1 MGGAPTPAKVADLT
15 SKRSPTSRADPR
27 AEPSTPAPSRV
38 HADQNHTQSTMSS
51 SSERK
56 AAKKARKAA
65 KKAKQSPLDAH
76 FAKLNAV
83 CEATPDCVGRI
94 MVCGVDSDG
103 DSDEE
108 SEEMAFDD
116 AEKNAQALTEAQV
129 SRMRWILITE
139 ERASRIE
146 AMERA
151 LLGED
156 SEPDENLAS
165 RVASLFAVVFEMVK
179 AAPRNSTKFDVLL
192 AFTWAIYEYD
202 TWVGDHALGLG
213 ATLYRKIRK
222 LGLVWSEALRVDD
235 AGLGIDSEFTRA
247 GVMKMLKDF
256 KDEVETLRPMDGV
269 VNDEQKPVYEVF
281 TFDYLY
287 GTGLSYDEDA

>member
-1 MGGAPTPAKVADLT
+1 
-15 SKRSPTSRADPR
+15 
-27 AEPSTPAPSRV
+27 
-38 HADQNHTQSTMSS
+38 MSS

-116 AEKNAQALTEAQV
+116 AEKNAQVLTKAQI

-139 ERASRIE
+139 ARASRIE

-151 LLGED
+151 LLGDD

-179 AAPRNSTKFDVLL
+179 AAPRNSAKFDVLL
-192 AFTWAIYEYD
+192 AFTWALYEYD
-202 TWVGDHALGLG
+202 TWVGDHPFELG
-213 ATLYRKIRK
+213 ASLYRKIRK

-235 AGLGIDSEFTRA
+235 ASLGIDSEFTRA
-247 GVMKMLKDF
+247 GVMKMLKGF

>member
-1 MGGAPTPAKVADLT
+1 
-15 SKRSPTSRADPR
+15 
-27 AEPSTPAPSRV
+27 
-38 HADQNHTQSTMSS
+38 MSS

-65 KKAKQSPLDAH
+65 KKAKQSPIDAH

-116 AEKNAQALTEAQV
+116 AAKSAQALTEAQV
-129 SRMRWILITE
+129 SRMRWILITKA
-139 ERASRIE
+139 RASRVE

-151 LLGED
+151 LLGDD

-179 AAPRNSTKFDVLL
+179 AAPLNSAKFDVLL
-192 AFTWAIYEYD
+192 AFTWA
-202 TWVGDHALGLG
+202 L
-213 ATLYRKIRK
+213 
-222 LGLVWSEALRVDD
+222 
-235 AGLGIDSEFTRA
+235 
-247 GVMKMLKDF
+247 
-256 KDEVETLRPMDGV
+256 
-269 VNDEQKPVYEVF
+269 
-281 TFDYLY
+281 
-287 GTGLSYDEDA
+287 